1 MKTISGHTDL
11 YAILGNPIV
20 HSMSPVIMNRNF
32 ERNNLDKVFLALKS
46 DLTDFDT
53 VFPVLIGCGFKGY
66 VFTMPVKEIA
76 VKYMEELSEEASII
90 GAINCAY
97 YRDGKLFGTN
107 TDSIGFWHAVQ
118 EKNSNK
124 VPIKHMFIMGCGG
137 FARAAIA
144 QAAIQGVKKITVAN
158 HLDETAFIKSFNEFR
173 DRLERTVPDM
183 DIELIDWIPDS
194 WKEIISDCDLIAN
207 ATPNGM
213 NGKGD
218 LDAVFPFDS
227 IKNTAIVFDAI
238 YEPRVTGFLARAREH
253 GFVTVEG
260 IDLLC
265 HQGTVSFRNYTGLS
279 AEPSVMK
286 EDILEFWETLG

>member
-1 MKTISGHTDL
+1 MIRRKFISTIYIMENKKCVLVSGGAGYIGSHVTVELIEAGYDVVV
-11 YAILGNPIV
+11 AD
-20 HSMSPVIMNRNF
+20 
-32 ERNNLDKVFLALKS
+32 NLS
-46 DLTDFDT
+46 NCDLTCF
-53 VFPVLIGCGFKGY
+53 
-66 VFTMPVKEIA
+66 E
-76 VKYMEELSEEASII
+76 
-90 GAINCAY
+90 
-97 YRDGKLFGTN
+97 
-107 TDSIGFWHAVQ
+107 
-118 EKNSNK
+118 
-124 VPIKHMFIMGCGG
+124 
-137 FARAAIA
+137 
-144 QAAIQGVKKITVAN
+144 GVKKITVAN

-286 EDILEFWETLG
+286 EDILEFWKTLG